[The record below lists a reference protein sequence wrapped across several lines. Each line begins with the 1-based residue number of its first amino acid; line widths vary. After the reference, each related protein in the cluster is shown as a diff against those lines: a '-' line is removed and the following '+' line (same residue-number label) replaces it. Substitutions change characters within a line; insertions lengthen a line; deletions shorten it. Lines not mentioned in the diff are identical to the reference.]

1 MPNDERHVSKTPRER
16 IIDIGIIGSAVNE
29 GDDST
34 NKKTTNKTSETRT
47 SE

>member
-16 IIDIGIIGSAVNE
+16 IKGIGMIGSAANE
-29 GDDST
+29 GDDSMK
-34 NKKTTNKTSETRT
+34 KKTTNKITETRT

>member
-1 MPNDERHVSKTPRER
+1 MPNDERQVSKTPRER
-16 IIDIGIIGSAVNE
+16 IKDIGIIGSAVNE

-34 NKKTTNKTSETRT
+34 QKKTTNKITETRT